1 MTRETIWLII
11 AGVAALVA
19 VPILYVGLGD
29 GNTGLITTG
38 FVLFTFGMLIA
49 PLMRLFQRK

>member
-19 VPILYVGLGD
+19 VPLLYIGLGD
-29 GNTGLITTG
+29 NNTGLMTIG
-38 FVLFTFGMLIA
+38 FALFTAGMLIA